1 MMKEDILKNQGYGV
15 KIAVIDSGVL
25 ASHSFFRDNLTI
37 LGVAF
42 FRGIGDDKTRD
53 SGELPDRKEGE
64 TYEEK
69 DCTYYFPFPLGQRMV
84 SAVRAA

>member
-1 MMKEDILKNQGYGV
+1 MEMVAKAPCACECAK
-15 KIAVIDSGVL
+15 A
-25 ASHSFFRDNLTI
+25 HSFFRDNLTI

-69 DCTYYFPFPLGQRMV
+69 RLYILFPIPIGTENGICR
-84 SAVRAA
+84 

>member
-1 MMKEDILKNQGYGV
+1 VHGFAAPCGC
-15 KIAVIDSGVL
+15 SC
-25 ASHSFFRDNLTI
+25 FFRDNLTI

-42 FRGIGDDKTRD
+42 FHGIGDDKTRD

>member
-1 MMKEDILKNQGYGV
+1 
-15 KIAVIDSGVL
+15 
-25 ASHSFFRDNLTI
+25 

-42 FRGIGDDKTRD
+42 FHGIGDDKIRD

-69 DCTYYFPFPLGQRMV
+69 DCTYYFSFPLGQRMV